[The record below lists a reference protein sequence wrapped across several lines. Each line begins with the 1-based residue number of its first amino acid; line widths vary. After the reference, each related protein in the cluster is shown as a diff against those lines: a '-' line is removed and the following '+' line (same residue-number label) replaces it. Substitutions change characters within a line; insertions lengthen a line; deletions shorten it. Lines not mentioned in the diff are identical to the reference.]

1 MPGGLH
7 GWIGSLQRVEA
18 SIDSLG
24 GVGGEYGEYIW
35 AARDQ
40 VRKAIAL
47 SEYSLARDAKNNKK
61 DYRYLSDKR
70 NTRES
75 VGPLQKET

>member
-1 MPGGLH
+1 MNRKPTEGG
-7 GWIGSLQRVEA
+7 SK
-18 SIDSLG
+18 DSLWA
-24 GVGGEYGEYIW
+24 GGEYGEYIW

-47 SEYSLARDAKNNKK
+47 SEYSFARDVKNNTK
-61 DYRYLSDKR
+61 DFYRYLSDKR